1 MVCRMSYVIGVTDE
15 ICSARTSI
23 WNSVSS
29 IINWG
34 KYTSECVM
42 YVSVHI
48 IWRYENTLVRVV
60 YTLHIVY
67 EKQKQC
73 LKNKLLAPTQ
83 PPPLFYHIVCK
94 RRTHSDLTNGI
105 AWTWPIYY
113 CFLFIFTFVRMQMKL
128 FAIVPLDTV
137 VYVVN
142 RHWRQWSAE
151 RIITRTSNKYT
162 DKIKAKIKHEPLLLS
177 APLQPHW
184 PPLIF
189 YFVHLENCNV
199 DTYFSLS
206 NWLFSYST

>member
-1 MVCRMSYVIGVTDE
+1 
-15 ICSARTSI
+15 
-23 WNSVSS
+23 
-29 IINWG
+29 
-34 KYTSECVM
+34 
-42 YVSVHI
+42 
-48 IWRYENTLVRVV
+48 
-60 YTLHIVY
+60 
-67 EKQKQC
+67 
-73 LKNKLLAPTQ
+73 
-83 PPPLFYHIVCK
+83 
-94 RRTHSDLTNGI
+94 
-105 AWTWPIYY
+105 
-113 CFLFIFTFVRMQMKL
+113 MKL